1 METMPTFS
9 ASGVLYWLTLS
20 QEGREKLNQATTYNV
35 PLTVRD
41 VTAGITLQVPL
52 FVAIAE

>member
-1 METMPTFS
+1 MITTG

-20 QEGREKLNQATTYNV
+20 QEGRAKLKQETIYNA

-41 VTAGITLQVPL
+41 ITAGITLQVPL
-52 FVAIAE
+52 LIGVSME